1 MSSLTPGVAGEAP
14 KQCIDPVTS
23 VGKCEGLQP
32 CHLFSKNSGIPSF
45 TSSSSPAPCPPK
57 PRFAF
62 GALPSAPP
70 LLPCIGGC
78 QGFQNISKEASGKGL
93 ACKNRSRVVLS
104 SPHYWTGKSC
114 TVTSRLAEQ
123 VKIRVETSPTGFST
137 IQLHNNLWESGCGA
151 NNILSA
157 PHCGAD
163 NF

>member
-1 MSSLTPGVAGEAP
+1 MKPQSSALTQSPPWG
-14 KQCIDPVTS
+14 S
-23 VGKCEGLQP
+23 VRDFSLAISSAKIQESPPSPPRPLLLLV
-32 CHLFSKNSGIPSF
+32 HL
-45 TSSSSPAPCPPK
+45 SPD
-57 PRFAF
+57 
-62 GALPSAPP
+62 
-70 LLPCIGGC
+70 LPCIGGC

-151 NNILSA
+151 DNI
-157 PHCGAD
+157 
-163 NF
+163 